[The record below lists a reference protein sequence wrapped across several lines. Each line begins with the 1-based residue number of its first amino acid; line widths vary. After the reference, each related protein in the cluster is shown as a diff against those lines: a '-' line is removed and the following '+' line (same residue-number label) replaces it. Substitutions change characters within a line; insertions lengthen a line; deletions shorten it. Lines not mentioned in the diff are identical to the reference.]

1 MSIFKHSGTAVKEPS
16 SAPSPQTA
24 APEGQSDQPGRL
36 TPPFA
41 PQAAPQRG
49 AAPGVVPPPAA
60 PVYSMRPPESVQ
72 RVDPAAANS
81 SSESVNRAKVQHA
94 ATRVV
99 QRPAAAP
106 TPQPSSTAPTR
117 PCFDRV
123 AATQAG
129 LLKLAWKWQEAG
141 APIRAIHTYI
151 ELLTRY
157 PNTPGADAAVAD
169 LVELSDILTE
179 QGQFHTALAIYDH
192 LEALLA

>member
-1 MSIFKHSGTAVKEPS
+1 MSIFKHSTTAVKEPS
-16 SAPSPQTA
+16 AAPSPQTA
-24 APEGQSDQPGRL
+24 APDGQPEQAGRL

-41 PQAAPQRG
+41 PQPPAQRG
-49 AAPGVVPPPAA
+49 STPGVVPPPAA
-60 PVYSMRPPESVQ
+60 PVYSMRPPEPTQ
-72 RVDPAAANS
+72 RVDAAAPNS
-81 SSESVNRAKVQHA
+81 ATESANRAKTAQHV
-94 ATRVV
+94 ATRAV
-99 QRPAAAP
+99 QRPAPYAP
-106 TPQPSSTAPTR
+106 SAPPAR
-117 PCFDRV
+117 QCFDRV

>member
-1 MSIFKHSGTAVKEPS
+1 MSIFNRSATAVKEPS
-16 SAPSPQTA
+16 AAPSPQA
-24 APEGQSDQPGRL
+24 GAPEGQPDQPGRL

-41 PQAAPQRG
+41 PQAPAQRG
-49 AAPGVVPPPAA
+49 GAPGVVPPPAA
-60 PVYSMRPPESVQ
+60 PVYSMRPPESTQ
-72 RVDPAAANS
+72 RDAMAANS
-81 SSESVNRAKVQHA
+81 AAESAHRAKAAQHVA
-94 ATRVV
+94 ARAVP
-99 QRPAAAP
+99 RPAPYAPSAP
-106 TPQPSSTAPTR
+106 TMQK
-117 PCFDRV
+117 CFDRV

>member
-1 MSIFKHSGTAVKEPS
+1 MSIFKHSATAVKEPS
-16 SAPSPQTA
+16 AAPSQQTA
-24 APEGQSDQPGRL
+24 APEGQPDPSGRL

-41 PQAAPQRG
+41 PQAPAQRG

-60 PVYSMRPPESVQ
+60 PVYSMRPPGAAQRADATATNSSAESAHRAKAAQHVAA
-72 RVDPAAANS
+72 RAVPRPAPYAPSAAAA
-81 SSESVNRAKVQHA
+81 RQ
-94 ATRVV
+94 
-99 QRPAAAP
+99 
-106 TPQPSSTAPTR
+106 
-117 PCFDRV
+117 CFDRV

-129 LLKLAWKWQEAG
+129 LLKLAWRWQEAG

-192 LEALLA
+192 LEALRA